1 METWTWGPF
10 ILQKSMLVVIAAVAA
25 GYVISRLRLKGSS
38 IRGTFGAIVSNALL
52 MWVISW
58 KLSILVFDPGSVLA
72 SPMSLLYFSGGDK
85 GVWLATLL
93 SGIYVWFRAKKAK
106 LNAAV
111 YMDSVLVSVIGGY
124 AVYAAL
130 IFVTEEESRITWG
143 LKALLAAGLTV
154 FWLVSKAKREWQP
167 LLQRTVV
174 FVVGYALIASLA
186 ANVWDKPSTG
196 TVEAGANIGLKIGQQ
211 APDFEL
217 PLLDGRT
224 VKLSDYR
231 GRTVVLNFWATWCPP
246 CQAEMPHMQ
255 QVHAEQE
262 SNGVTILGV
271 NATSTEVSEPVVR
284 AWVKEWGL
292 TFPIVLDRQGE
303 VGKAYRVNAYPA
315 TFVIDA
321 QGTIREKH
329 PGPMNKEMLEQAI
342 GKAKKGG

>member
-10 ILQKSMLVVIAAVAA
+10 ILQKSMLIVIAAVAA
-25 GYVISRLRLKGSS
+25 GYVISRLRFKASS
-38 IRGTFGAIVSNALL
+38 VGGTFGAIILNALL
-52 MWVISW
+52 MWVLSW
-58 KLSILVFDPGSVLA
+58 KLSILVFDPGSVL
-72 SPMSLLYFSGGDK
+72 SNPMSLLYFSGGDK

-93 SGIYVWFRAKKAK
+93 SGIYVWLSAKKAK

-111 YMDSVLVSVIGGY
+111 YMDSVLVSIIGGY

-130 IFVTEEESRITWG
+130 MLVAGEESRLTWG
-143 LKALLAAGLTV
+143 LKALLAAGLTA
-154 FWLVSKAKREWQP
+154 FWLVSRAKGEWQP

-186 ANVWDKPSTG
+186 ANVWDKPSAG

-217 PLLDGRT
+217 PLLGGQT
-224 VKLSDYR
+224 AKLSDYR

-262 SNGVTILGV
+262 NHGVTILGV

-292 TFPIVLDRQGE
+292 AFPNVLDRQGE
-303 VGKAYRVNAYPA
+303 VGKTYRVNAYPA

-321 QGTIREKH
+321 QGTIRHKH

-342 GKAKKGG
+342 AKAKKSG